1 MLRYVFLEEILDAVL
16 SARDQCGVC
25 FPVPSLNNPLLAPQI
40 DVFNAF
46 IDLLRQT
53 GNVTKG
59 SGGLSNPSR
68 SVLSCAFILLL

>member
-1 MLRYVFLEEILDAVL
+1 MLRKNSTIVFILLLKLPD
-16 SARDQCGVC
+16 CG
-25 FPVPSLNNPLLAPQI
+25 PQI

-59 SGGLSNPSR
+59 SGDIRSSR
-68 SVLSCAFILLL
+68 